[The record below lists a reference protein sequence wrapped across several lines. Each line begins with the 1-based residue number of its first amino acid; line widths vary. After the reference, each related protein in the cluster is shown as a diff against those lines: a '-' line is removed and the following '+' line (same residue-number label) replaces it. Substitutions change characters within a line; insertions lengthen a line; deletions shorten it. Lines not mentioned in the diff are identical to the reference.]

1 MVSKKMLFALLW
13 FAGMM
18 GILSLLWINL
28 PIPEGDLPLPVI
40 KLLNLISPT
49 FLLSIA
55 VLAGVNLAPQ
65 VGFSAPF
72 AEAIA
77 SGSSQKL
84 AVIQA
89 QVIPGLL
96 GGVLGAVVISVWSL
110 VWKPSL
116 PSDFLTKIDQLS
128 KGTPLLTRL
137 LYGGITEEIMLRW
150 GLLTVLVW
158 LLWRFLQKA
167 EGTPNVKYVVLAIT
181 ISALIF
187 GLGHLPLVF
196 ALSPQVTTPLTIY
209 IVAGNTLFGL
219 IAGYLYWQKGLESA
233 MIAHIVFHVVISNY
247 KFKSYQLIQKLSTS

>member
-13 FAGMM
+13 CAGMM
-18 GILSLLWINL
+18 GVLSLLWINL
-28 PIPEGDLPLPVI
+28 PIPEKDIPLPVA

-72 AEAIA
+72 AEAVA

-84 AVIQA
+84 AVIHA

-110 VWKPSL
+110 LWKPSL
-116 PSDFLTKIDQLS
+116 PSDFLTKAEQFS
-128 KGTPLLTRL
+128 KGSPLLMRL

-167 EGTPNVKYVVLAIT
+167 EGTPNVQYVVLAIT

-187 GLGHLPLVF
+187 GLGHLPLAF
-196 ALSPQVTTPLTIY
+196 EISPQVTTPLTIY
-209 IVAGNTLFGL
+209 IVVGNTLFGL

-233 MIAHIVFHVVISNY
+233 MIAHMVFHVVIVKIDSWNSY
-247 KFKSYQLIQKLSTS
+247 KA

>member
-13 FAGMM
+13 CAGMM
-18 GILSLLWINL
+18 GVLSLLWINP

-55 VLAGVNLAPQ
+55 VLA
-65 VGFSAPF
+65 
-72 AEAIA
+72 
-77 SGSSQKL
+77 
-84 AVIQA
+84 
-89 QVIPGLL
+89 
-96 GGVLGAVVISVWSL
+96 
-110 VWKPSL
+110 
-116 PSDFLTKIDQLS
+116 
-128 KGTPLLTRL
+128 
-137 LYGGITEEIMLRW
+137 GITEEIMLRW

-167 EGTPNVKYVVLAIT
+167 EGTPNVQYVVLAIT

-187 GLGHLPLVF
+187 GLAHLPLAF

-219 IAGYLYWQKGLESA
+219 ISGYLYWQKGLESA
-233 MIAHIVFHVVISNY
+233 IIAHMVFHVVIVTLDSWNSY
-247 KFKSYQLIQKLSTS
+247 KA